1 MRTTRKTMKTQ
12 PREKKLAADEL
23 GTRYKCYK
31 CGTKFYDLGRPQPLC
46 PSCGEDQNNDESKGT
61 HKRKRKR
68 RSYPM
73 VKADPTIIAPE
84 EGDDLTEVVHEGD
97 AEYALDV
104 DDMVLEEHE
113 DSDTE

>member
-1 MRTTRKTMKTQ
+1 
-12 PREKKLAADEL
+12 
-23 GTRYKCYK
+23 
-31 CGTKFYDLGRPQPLC
+31 
-46 PSCGEDQNNDESKGT
+46 
-61 HKRKRKR
+61 
-68 RSYPM
+68 M

-113 DSDTE
+113 DTDKE